1 MDYTNINKAPPIKR
15 FKQLIDQAVYF
26 DNNNFC
32 YCQREVLKNASAE
45 PNSAFF
51 TRSQKI
57 ANTLNSVYKGGRIQ
71 FGNTY
76 LGNSNG
82 GFGLNYLGRLEG
94 MPGGSGAPFKN
105 KF

>member
-1 MDYTNINKAPPIKR
+1 MDYTNVNKAPPIKR
-15 FKQLIDQAVYF
+15 FTQLIDQAVYA
-26 DNNNFC
+26 NNNTFC
-32 YCQREVLKNASAE
+32 YCQRNVFKNASAE

-71 FGNTY
+71 YGNTY
-76 LGNSNG
+76 LGTFN